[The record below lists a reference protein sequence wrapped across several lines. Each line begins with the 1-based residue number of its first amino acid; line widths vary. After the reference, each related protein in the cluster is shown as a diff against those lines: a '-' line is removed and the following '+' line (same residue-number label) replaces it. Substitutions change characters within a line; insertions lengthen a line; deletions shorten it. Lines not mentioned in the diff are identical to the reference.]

1 MRRSWET
8 VNAKSANLNF
18 ILRKMESTDQG
29 GGFTR
34 VPFKDLLLA
43 AHGIW
48 AGGSLALEVGNIVNQ
63 CSPSVQ
69 VRDEDF
75 DGRKEKEAKEIRRKD
90 LIFRK

>member
-1 MRRSWET
+1 M
-8 VNAKSANLNF
+8 NAKSANLNF
-18 ILRKMESTDQG
+18 ILRKMESTDQD

-43 AHGIW
+43 AHGTW
-48 AGGSLALEVGNIVNQ
+48 AGGTLALEVGNIVSQ

-69 VRDEDF
+69 MRDEDS
-75 DGRKEKEAKEIRRKD
+75 DGRKEKEAKEIRHED